1 MYLERPAHAEDAVVG
16 LLGCQTLH
24 GALHDLALFGD
35 KVIGPVD
42 LVSPLLHPCAIFKP
56 QWHPP
61 PYPDLP
67 YLRPSFLYP
76 ALSKYHLLSGWAQ
89 RISQGRFMMYGASE
103 GCDMAAVMCGCGGR
117 VDAG

>member
-24 GALHDLALFGD
+24 GALHDLALLGD
-35 KVIGPVD
+35 QIVGPVV
-42 LVSPLLHPCAIFKP
+42 LVSPPILP
-56 QWHPP
+56 WPP
-61 PYPDLP
+61 RPLPDLP

-89 RISQGRFMMYGASE
+89 RISQGRFMM
-103 GCDMAAVMCGCGGR
+103 
-117 VDAG
+117 